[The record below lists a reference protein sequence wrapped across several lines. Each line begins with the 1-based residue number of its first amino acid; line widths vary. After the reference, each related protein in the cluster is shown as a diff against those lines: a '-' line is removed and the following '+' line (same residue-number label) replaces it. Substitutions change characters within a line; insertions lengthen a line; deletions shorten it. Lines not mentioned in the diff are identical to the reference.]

1 MQMGPCSDVHMLFF
15 FFTRSVIF
23 DSTIEV
29 VVLLFADLY

>member
-1 MQMGPCSDVHMLFF
+1 MQVIPCSDVHMLF